1 MWIKKTKVC
10 IELVRG
16 KPFCGCLLEKHAQ
29 GPAVSLRMT
38 QRLLEWSSVSLLQS
52 ICILHIRMRVHMCIF
67 MWVSHMLWI
76 WFEGCFLWFRLLLAV
91 FLQMFF
97 FLIAEKLLVPISK
110 NENKPLQTLPT
121 LAKPAAAL
129 QTFNSAILTPVS
141 NNNTGFLRN
150 LLNSSGGKVCDI
162 SALAC
167 VDTRLRLLFCGC
179 SHHRHLSQ

>member
-1 MWIKKTKVC
+1 MPRVQQYLWGWHSAYWSGVQWVYCRAYAYCTYVC
-10 IELVRG
+10 VFI
-16 KPFCGCLLEKHAQ
+16 
-29 GPAVSLRMT
+29 
-38 QRLLEWSSVSLLQS
+38 
-52 ICILHIRMRVHMCIF
+52 CIF

-76 WFEGCFLWFRLLLAV
+76 WFEGCFLWFRSLLAV

-167 VDTRLRLLFCGC
+167 VDARLRLLFCGC